1 MADTRL
7 RTTGTGETP
16 ALPRGPG
23 DFSQTLGMGG
33 QGRGRPTRTAAW
45 GAARRRPGTAAL
57 SWTRTSRRRP
67 QGAAPDGC
75 RHPRGQWRYRTRDDQ
90 RDDRAVEGYI
100 GPCARGVGDAR
111 GDHFGLRPSTSRQ
124 RQHKLVAAIAS
135 GKIAAPTTLAQ
146 HVRHTP
152 QHVIAGQVAVD
163 IVEELEVVDVEHQYR
178 AWLAIDYPAAMRAA
192 VRARS
197 SQR

>member
-1 MADTRL
+1 M
-7 RTTGTGETP
+7 
-16 ALPRGPG
+16 
-23 DFSQTLGMGG
+23 
-33 QGRGRPTRTAAW
+33 GRGDEDLRPLPFLGRVHRGVGHKEQLLTSAAILGGNGDTA
-45 GAARRRPGTAAL
+45 RN
-57 SWTRTSRRRP
+57 
-67 QGAAPDGC
+67 
-75 RHPRGQWRYRTRDDQ
+75 DQ
-90 RDDRAVEGYI
+90 RDDLAVGGYI

-111 GDHFGLRPSTSRQ
+111 GDRFGLRPSTSRQ

-135 GKIAAPTTLAQ
+135 GKITAPTTLAQ